1 MFQEL
6 HWQNFPNSVKYQ
18 QALLVYKSL
27 NNLAP
32 PYMRDMFQYVED
44 IGRTN
49 LRSVSNHKLYAPRAH
64 HKSIRS
70 SGPKVWNNLEKEV
83 RTAKSLRQFKQMYH
97 RDN

>member
-1 MFQEL
+1 MFKEL
-6 HWQNFPNSVKYQ
+6 KWQDFPSIVQYQ

-32 PYMRDMFQYVED
+32 PYMKNMFQNVQD

-49 LRSVSNHKLYAPRAH
+49 LRSVSDHKLYVPRAH

-70 SGPKVWNNLEKEV
+70 SGPNVWNRLKKDI
-83 RTAKSLRQFKQMYH
+83 RTAKTVVQFKQLY
-97 RDN
+97 RKNN